1 MLRTRFLSSFVSG
14 KPPSVLR
21 SHSSVSTGS
30 VEDGMFVFASD
41 GRCRMVMV
49 KMPPVTGTRLI
60 EPMVV
65 LNVCRSSCANWGG
78 C

>member
-1 MLRTRFLSSFVSG
+1 MLRTRFFNSFVSG
-14 KPPSVLR
+14 NPPSVLR
-21 SHSSVSTGS
+21 SQRSVSTGS
-30 VEDGMFVFASD
+30 IEDDVLVFASD
-41 GRCRMVMV
+41 GRWRMVMV
-49 KMPPVTGTRLI
+49 KIPPVTGTRLI